1 MFMVLIQF
9 VTIFG
14 NLINA
19 LIFLTFLPENLNF
32 DFLNNVATFFKPIFT
47 IIYFNQD

>member
-14 NLINA
+14 NLRNA
-19 LIFLTFLPENLNF
+19 LIFLTFLPENLN
-32 DFLNNVATFFKPIFT
+32 I
-47 IIYFNQD
+47 

>member
-14 NLINA
+14 NLRNA
-19 LIFLTFLPENLNF
+19 LIFLTFLPENLNI
-32 DFLNNVATFFKPIFT
+32 LKNIFFYILIF
-47 IIYFNQD
+47 